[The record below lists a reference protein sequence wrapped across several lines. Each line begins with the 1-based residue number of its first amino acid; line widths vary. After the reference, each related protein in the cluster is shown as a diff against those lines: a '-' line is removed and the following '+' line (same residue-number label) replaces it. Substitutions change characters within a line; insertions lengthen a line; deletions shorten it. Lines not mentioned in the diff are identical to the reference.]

1 MVMAQDDETT
11 SLNEVK
17 KWVQD
22 FCEERD
28 WDPYHGPK
36 DLAIG
41 LVTEASELLE
51 LFRFVPEKDLPEL
64 MRKPSVRANA
74 ADELADSL
82 YFILRFAQLYGFD
95 LSECLRQ
102 KMKKNAVKYPAPLK

>member
-1 MVMAQDDETT
+1 MKQDDKTRTLAELK
-11 SLNEVK
+11 S
-17 KWVQD
+17 WVQN
-22 FCEERD
+22 FCEQRG

-41 LVTEASELLE
+41 LVTESSELLE
-51 LFRFVPEKDLPEL
+51 LFRFVPDLAAVELIAQPE
-64 MRKPSVRANA
+64 MRVKI

-95 LSECLRQ
+95 LSECLEN
-102 KMKKNAVKYPAPLK
+102 KLVKNEKKYPAPQA

>member
-1 MVMAQDDETT
+1 MTKDDRVT
-11 SLNEVK
+11 SLETLKEQVK
-17 KWVQD
+17 K
-22 FCEERD
+22 FCEDRG
-28 WDPYHGPK
+28 WDPYHSPK

-51 LFRFVPEKDLPEL
+51 VFRFIPERDL
-64 MRKPSVRANA
+64 RAMMENDSDRQRM

-95 LSECLRQ
+95 LSDCVR
-102 KMKKNAVKYPAPLK
+102 KKLAKNEIKYPKPDHQ

>member
-1 MVMAQDDETT
+1 MEISDSKSTLDDLK
-11 SLNEVK
+11 S
-17 KWVQD
+17 WVRE

-51 LFRFVPEKDLPEL
+51 HFRFVNEKESLALLDNPKAREQI
-64 MRKPSVRANA
+64 
-74 ADELADSL
+74 ADELADSI
-82 YFILRFAQLYGFD
+82 YFVLRFSQMYGID
-95 LSECLRQ
+95 ISQ
-102 KMKKNAVKYPAPLK
+102 AVKSKIAKNAVKYPAP